1 MEIQGVVNARN
12 YVFRVGLPEHIHE
25 FLRGD
30 ADADMEAGFDDVF
43 DSLGGEG
50 GIEVDS
56 STDEELAATFGI
68 IQLVNRII
76 TESERLGASDIHIE
90 PGKDDA
96 PGGVRIRVDG
106 ICREL
111 LRCQR
116 NIVRQLPVGP
126 FLGLKH
132 RGDWYEILFM
142 QIQQLPLTIRGK
154 PKPRFYSN
162 FLTLL

>member
-56 STDEELAATFGI
+56 STMKKT
-68 IQLVNRII
+68 
-76 TESERLGASDIHIE
+76 
-90 PGKDDA
+90 KD
-96 PGGVRIRVDG
+96 
-106 ICREL
+106 
-111 LRCQR
+111 
-116 NIVRQLPVGP
+116 
-126 FLGLKH
+126 
-132 RGDWYEILFM
+132 
-142 QIQQLPLTIRGK
+142 
-154 PKPRFYSN
+154 
-162 FLTLL
+162 